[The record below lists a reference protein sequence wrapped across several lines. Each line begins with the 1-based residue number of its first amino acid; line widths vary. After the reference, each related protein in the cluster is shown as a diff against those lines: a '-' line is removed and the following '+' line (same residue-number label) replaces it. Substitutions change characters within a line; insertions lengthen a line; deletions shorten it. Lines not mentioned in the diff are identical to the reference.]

1 MGLPIYAQIPT
12 SVLTLQRTKHQARA
26 LEALTWQQWGL
37 PLMLSPHGVSEIRPT
52 INLLTRHWIHHHH
65 PIQAPVPVTVPKLLS
80 QLATEQ
86 IPMTAHQ
93 RSASLVTGQ

>member
-1 MGLPIYAQIPT
+1 MKLGIHAQMPT
-12 SVLTLQRTKHQARA
+12 SVLAKQRTKHQTGA
-26 LEALTWQQWGL
+26 LKTLTWKQGRL
-37 PLMLSPHGVSEIRPT
+37 TLMLGPNGMRQGRPT
-52 INLLTRHWIHHHH
+52 IDVVTRHWIHHHH